1 MEFTREPIIET
12 IITPKEGYKLVIK
25 NSKNDARE
33 EYFVDALEIVSF
45 THALFY
51 RSLERPKAFL
61 LPVSDYEVNEVRETR
76 MVLKT
81 PINDRAIKI
90 GGGKEVSPKVSK
102 EAEKVEETIEIKK
115 EEVISADSEV
125 EPRLDPRLEKKR
137 DRRRQSRKRRG
148 REGVKEDVVE
158 SSVSEEI
165 LEQNSQEASSEE
177 VPVVVTPS
185 MFSALLQPPPTLI
198 SETINR
204 YRENDLF
211 KGAFYL
217 SEEEQY
223 KPHDKVEEI
232 LNEEEEPASEV
243 SKNEKEEA
251 EVLENKSG
259 EEFFEEKHADNPLD
273 AIVVEDH
280 PLVSLSLFEEEERGN
295 EEEQEI
301 NSHFVHPEAFSEKE
315 EEKNKESEEMHSQSQ
330 NMEITQE
337 EEVKN
342 PE

>member
-1 MEFTREPIIET
+1 MEFTREPIVET

-25 NSKNDARE
+25 NSKNEARE

-45 THALFY
+45 THVLFY

-90 GGGKEVSPKVSK
+90 GGGKEVSSKPSK
-102 EAEKVEETIEIKK
+102 EVEKQEEPAELKREETVSTDTE
-115 EEVISADSEV
+115 A

-148 REGVKEDVVE
+148 REGVKEEVLE
-158 SSVSEEI
+158 SSIVEGASEES
-165 LEQNSQEASSEE
+165 LREQSTEEA
-177 VPVVVTPS
+177 PVVVTPS

-223 KPHDKVEEI
+223 KPHDKVDEI
-232 LNEEEEPASEV
+232 LNEEEESPSEASQD
-243 SKNEKEEA
+243 
-251 EVLENKSG
+251 ENK
-259 EEFFEEKHADNPLD
+259 EQNVELEDKNPVDLYEKNKGL
-273 AIVVEDH
+273 EDG
-280 PLVSLSLFEEEERGN
+280 SLGVLPLFEEEERGN
-295 EEEQEI
+295 EEEQELH
-301 NSHFVHPEAFSEKE
+301 SHFIDSEVSSHEIKE
-315 EEKNKESEEMHSQSQ
+315 EVEHDQKSAAESQHVETMQKEENKDSE
-330 NMEITQE
+330 
-337 EEVKN
+337 
-342 PE
+342 